1 MELLVTIICEEFLE
15 ASTVTF
21 AANHVHAG
29 NCDTHS
35 TDKKVKGSGI

>member
-1 MELLVTIICEEFLE
+1 MKILVLALSLFAVSLVTSP
-15 ASTVTF
+15 AQ
-21 AANHVHAG
+21 AG